1 MPKKYTFSF
10 FLDSITVSMKNIWHG
25 VLKFKAVDWLNKIYF
40 LRWPDNFLAF
50 FLENDIFLRHNFSD
64 LLGSK
69 GSWEPKNDCIK
80 KIKSVLSSSEHVFLK
95 NQSLKVIQAS
105 WFWGFV
111 HTLAHCALGCCKW
124 TLWNLC
130 WNLWDKVAFSIEKVN
145 PANEKIVRT
154 NSECIL
160 HSSKDWPKM
169 IMSSTYI
176 PTLMLFFLQKRK
188 IGFVTFDRMNPAVDS
203 PKGRRWNLK

>member
-69 GSWEPKNDCIK
+69 GSWEPKNDRIK
-80 KIKSVLSSSEHVFLK
+80 KIKSVLSLSEHVFLK
-95 NQSLKVIQAS
+95 NQSLKVIQVS
-105 WFWGFV
+105 WFRGFCP
-111 HTLAHCALGCCKW
+111 HSQTLAHCALVRIGCL
-124 TLWNLC
+124 TLILDSC
-130 WNLWDKVAFSIEKVN
+130 SLWK
-145 PANEKIVRT
+145 
-154 NSECIL
+154 
-160 HSSKDWPKM
+160 
-169 IMSSTYI
+169 
-176 PTLMLFFLQKRK
+176 FL
-188 IGFVTFDRMNPAVDS
+188 
-203 PKGRRWNLK
+203 